1 MTQRRDTLSRSRPR
15 PPTFF
20 WQGVLILLP
29 VVVLAGA
36 GFLSLRQ
43 DKALAR
49 HEATER
55 AQALAEDVV
64 NRLWTKLTARAN
76 LEQFKAH
83 AFHVDG
89 RGRLLF
95 PPPAVP
101 LPSPRPFDLASLT
114 EPQAKLWL
122 VAHQPA
128 TDAVSR
134 SDAIAACRQ
143 FTDLNPPA
151 FFLGAAQFHLGWLLE
166 SDGKFVEA
174 TAAYRQILEKFPE
187 TTGESGLPLAPL
199 AQLKILQLSARDSA
213 MAGSSLAPFLEAF
226 CSNLVD
232 HPSFVTAH
240 LLARAAEIEPAL
252 ELGNIVE
259 PWQSEWEREES
270 LRVLAAAARAQ
281 AIAPRDDDLNS
292 NLVLLATNETP
303 AVPSLL
309 WFHAPDLSP
318 TPQPIFPP
326 TKQTFNPASRSAEK
340 VTVTATISGLG
351 WPRPAPAPPRRTR
364 PQAAQDEVEWLG
376 ARLDDAR
383 GGSWIVCRA
392 MGPFVPAATNV
403 IADSPAWAELRSSLP
418 PLPPWFDFSLDVAGA
433 TVASGKDLSIVS
445 YRSAGKG
452 GGSTWQR
459 IAPGSPPEVLAT
471 ARRLER
477 GIELLRVN
485 LHLVSPEMLFARQQA
500 RSRLFGLLIATSTF
514 AAVVGFVSARR
525 AFLRQEQLSELK
537 SNFVSSVSHELRA
550 PIANVRLLAENLER
564 GAVPDAAKQGEYFRF
579 IGQECRRLSALVE
592 NVLNFARIEQG
603 CKQYDFEPTDLPGLV
618 RQTVTLMEP
627 SALEKQ
633 VRLLVVEPAGGLGEL
648 PPAPLLDGQAIQQA
662 LVNLLDNALKH
673 SPAGST
679 VTVGLEGAPP
689 PNASIP
695 SAGAEASSQSRSE
708 AGSFV
713 TGPPA
718 SRATL
723 RLYVQDEGPGIP
735 REDHE
740 RIFERFYRRGSEL
753 RRETQGVGIGLSIVK
768 HIVEAHGGRVTV
780 ESEPG
785 RGSRFTI
792 ELPPGGD
799 AATPISR

>member
-1 MTQRRDTLSRSRPR
+1 
-15 PPTFF
+15 
-20 WQGVLILLP
+20 
-29 VVVLAGA
+29 
-36 GFLSLRQ
+36 
-43 DKALAR
+43 
-49 HEATER
+49 
-55 AQALAEDVV
+55 
-64 NRLWTKLTARAN
+64 
-76 LEQFKAH
+76 
-83 AFHVDG
+83 
-89 RGRLLF
+89 
-95 PPPAVP
+95 
-101 LPSPRPFDLASLT
+101 
-114 EPQAKLWL
+114 
-122 VAHQPA
+122 
-128 TDAVSR
+128 
-134 SDAIAACRQ
+134 
-143 FTDLNPPA
+143 
-151 FFLGAAQFHLGWLLE
+151 
-166 SDGKFVEA
+166 
-174 TAAYRQILEKFPE
+174 
-187 TTGESGLPLAPL
+187 
-199 AQLKILQLSARDSA
+199 
-213 MAGSSLAPFLEAF
+213 
-226 CSNLVD
+226 
-232 HPSFVTAH
+232 
-240 LLARAAEIEPAL
+240 
-252 ELGNIVE
+252 
-259 PWQSEWEREES
+259 
-270 LRVLAAAARAQ
+270 
-281 AIAPRDDDLNS
+281 
-292 NLVLLATNETP
+292 
-303 AVPSLL
+303 
-309 WFHAPDLSP
+309 
-318 TPQPIFPP
+318 
-326 TKQTFNPASRSAEK
+326 
-340 VTVTATISGLG
+340 
-351 WPRPAPAPPRRTR
+351 
-364 PQAAQDEVEWLG
+364 
-376 ARLDDAR
+376 
-383 GGSWIVCRA
+383 

-500 RSRLFGLLIATSTF
+500 RSRLFGLLIATSPF
-514 AAVVGFVSARR
+514 
-525 AFLRQEQLSELK
+525 
-537 SNFVSSVSHELRA
+537 
-550 PIANVRLLAENLER
+550 ANVRLLAENLER

-713 TGPPA
+713 SGPPA